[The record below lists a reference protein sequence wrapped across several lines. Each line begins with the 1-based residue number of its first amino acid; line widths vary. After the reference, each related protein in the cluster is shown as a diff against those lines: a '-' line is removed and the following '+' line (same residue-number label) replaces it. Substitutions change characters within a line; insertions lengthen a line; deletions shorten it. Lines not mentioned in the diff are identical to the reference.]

1 MTLPRRLLDGWINY
15 PFVDYAAV
23 IAVGAAI
30 YFVDPTLGLR
40 TQDHGSFHQTLAA
53 VSGILL
59 TLGAIVITLVFTVT
73 PNDRLEWVIRN
84 VGLGLQRLVMR
95 CLGGL
100 VLTTAGFA
108 ALFIYDQGVD
118 PRQRIAITFMLIA
131 LAALRFGR
139 LWWLLS
145 RVLEALTTR
154 PPGKQADVDQ
164 WQRPAVT
171 AENYRV
177 RRRMS
182 RIRRT
187 G

>member
-1 MTLPRRLLDGWINY
+1 MTLPRRLLDSWVNY
-15 PFVDYAAV
+15 PLVDYPV
-23 IAVGAAI
+23 VLAVGAAI

-40 TQDHGSFHQTLAA
+40 SQDHGSFHQTLAA

-73 PNDRLEWVIRN
+73 PNDRLEWVMRN

-118 PRQRIAITFMLIA
+118 PRQRIAVTCMLVTLGA
-131 LAALRFGR
+131 FRFAR

-154 PPGKQADVDQ
+154 PPGKPADVDQ

-182 RIRRT
+182 KIKRT